1 MRSFAFTDTIGK
13 VAALKLPLEM
23 STAKRILVID
33 DDRVIRQSIAA
44 YLQDSGFDV
53 LLADDGLTGLDM
65 FRDHH
70 PDLVICDL
78 RMPGLDGISVLHQIS
93 AEDQDTPI
101 VVISGAGVMADVVE
115 ALRIG
120 ATDYLIK
127 PILDLE
133 VLEHAIH
140 RSLERAKLRR
150 ENASYRRKL
159 ERANQE
165 LQANVAAL
173 QKDQQ
178 AGRHVQLKMLPAAP
192 QNLLGYEF
200 DHRIIPSLYLSGD
213 FVEYITVGKHHVVFM
228 IADVSG
234 HGASSAFVTVLL
246 KNLTARMRSDFGRH
260 GDDSVLSPAKLLAK
274 ANRELL
280 ETGLGKHIT
289 MFVAALDTRNR
300 QLVYSNAGHLPCPIL
315 CQPDQPSEYITG
327 SGMPVGIAADTEFEE
342 LQLTLPERFRMY
354 LFTDGILELLSPDD
368 LLDKEAELLKRCDR
382 YDSDLAL
389 LSQQLELDAIDAAPD
404 DIALFTVAH

>member
-1 MRSFAFTDTIGK
+1 
-13 VAALKLPLEM
+13 M
-23 STAKRILVID
+23 SSPKRILVID

-53 LLADDGLTGLDM
+53 MLADDGLTGLET
-65 FRDHH
+65 FRLES
-70 PDLVICDL
+70 PDLVVCDL

-93 AEDQDTPI
+93 AEAPDVPI

-133 VLEHAIH
+133 VLEHSIA

-150 ENASYRRKL
+150 ENAGYRREL
-159 ERANQE
+159 ERTNHE
-165 LQANVAAL
+165 LQAHVSAL
-173 QKDQQ
+173 EQDQQ
-178 AGRHVQLKMLPAAP
+178 AGRHVQMKMLPVAP
-192 QNLLGYEF
+192 KELHGYHF

-213 FVEYITVGKHHVVFM
+213 FVEYVTVGDEHVVFM

-260 GDDSVLSPAKLLAK
+260 DDRSILSPSRLLAQTNK
-274 ANRELL
+274 ELL
-280 ETGLGKHIT
+280 ETELGKHAT
-289 MFVAALDTRNR
+289 LFVACLNTKENSI
-300 QLVYSNAGHLPCPIL
+300 VYCNAGHLPRPVL
-315 CQPDQPSEYITG
+315 LSGDGEAKYIDG
-327 SGMPVGIAADTEFEE
+327 AGMPVGIVPETDYEE
-342 LQLTLPERFRMY
+342 QTLQLPDSFRLT
-354 LFTDGILELLSPDD
+354 LFTDGILELLPQHD
-368 LLDKEAELLKRCDR
+368 LVDKEAELLTRCSAAER
-382 YDSDLAL
+382 DLDGL
-389 LSQQLELDAIDAAPD
+389 VELMGLNSVEAAPD
-404 DIALFTVAH
+404 DIALFTITKNYPG

>member
-1 MRSFAFTDTIGK
+1 
-13 VAALKLPLEM
+13 M

-44 YLQDSGFDV
+44 YLQDSGFAV
-53 LLADDGLTGLDM
+53 MLADDGLTGLEI
-65 FRDHH
+65 FRQES
-70 PDLVICDL
+70 PDLVVCDL

-93 AEDQDTPI
+93 SEDTDTPI

-133 VLEHAIH
+133 VLEHSIH

-150 ENASYRRKL
+150 ENAGYRREL
-159 ERANQE
+159 ERANRE
-165 LQANVAAL
+165 LQDHLSAL
-173 QKDQQ
+173 EKDQQ

-192 QNLLGYEF
+192 QNLLGYHF

-213 FVEYITVGKHHVVFM
+213 FVEYVTVGEDHIVFM

-246 KNLTARMRSDFGRH
+246 KNLTARMRSDFGRL
-260 GDDSVLSPAKLLAK
+260 GDRSILSPAKLLAQ
-274 ANRELL
+274 ANKELL
-280 ETGLGKHIT
+280 ETDIGKHIT
-289 MFVAALDTRNR
+289 MFVACLDTTSNSII
-300 QLVYSNAGHLPCPIL
+300 YCNAGHLPCPVL
-315 CQPDQPSEYITG
+315 FDSAGAHYVEG
-327 SGMPVGIAADTEFEE
+327 AGMPVGIVPETDYAEQT
-342 LQLTLPERFRMY
+342 LQLPEQFRLT
-354 LFTDGILELLSPDD
+354 LFTDGILELLPQKD
-368 LLDKEAELLKRCDR
+368 LVDKEAELLQRCNANDR
-382 YDSDLAL
+382 DLDSLVAVMG
-389 LSQQLELDAIDAAPD
+389 LDSVEAAPD
-404 DIALFTVAH
+404 DIAMFTITHKMQN